1 MVFLGA
7 NCVSAA
13 TATRQERLYLS
24 STQEAMR
31 VEGFGEAETLLGDG
45 SWALREGVRPRLLVY
60 ASVHGP
66 LCLRPWPC
74 SSQVQVLPLLPSPT
88 KPRPSYGASLDHF
101 HLLLV
106 SVLFPPFLYL
116 GPVVLSLRAGSW
128 PMSPSVLSIVLPSPH
143 TQPED
148 GRCCLAS

>member
-66 LCLRPWPC
+66 LCLRPWPY

-101 HLLLV
+101 HLLPL
-106 SVLFPPFLYL
+106 SPFSFHLSFIWVLLL
-116 GPVVLSLRAGSW
+116 
-128 PMSPSVLSIVLPSPH
+128 SPSERDLGL
-143 TQPED
+143 
-148 GRCCLAS
+148 